1 MPLAYYSTW
10 NNPFRSSSYR
20 KRLLDKPMP
29 HSPTLTPL
37 AVAALALLAEGPTH
51 PYEMYQ
57 TLVLRSEDRLVKVR
71 PGSLYHTV
79 DRLARQGLVRATG
92 TEREGNRPERT
103 TYEITE
109 EGTQA
114 LGERVADIIATP
126 VNEFPEF
133 PLGLGE
139 AHNLPLETVI
149 DLLRNRVGLMRA
161 DIALLDDG
169 IHRVRAKG
177 LPEKYWLDV
186 RYLRT
191 TAEAEAAA
199 LEALI
204 DDLASGVISWDEEKT
219 H

>member
-1 MPLAYYSTW
+1 
-10 NNPFRSSSYR
+10 
-20 KRLLDKPMP
+20 MP

>member
-1 MPLAYYSTW
+1 
-10 NNPFRSSSYR
+10 
-20 KRLLDKPMP
+20 MP
-29 HSPTLTPL
+29 HTPSLTPL

-57 TLVLRSEDRLVKVR
+57 TLVMRSEDRLVKVR

-109 EGTQA
+109 EGTLA

-149 DLLRNRVGLMRA
+149 DLLRKRVGLLRA

-169 IHRVRAKG
+169 IRRVTAKE
-177 LPEKYWLDV
+177 LPAKYWLDV

-191 TAEAEAAA
+191 MAEADASA

-204 DDLASGVISWDEEKT
+204 DDLDSGSISWDEEKK

>member
-1 MPLAYYSTW
+1 
-10 NNPFRSSSYR
+10 
-20 KRLLDKPMP
+20 MP
-29 HSPTLTPL
+29 HTPSLTPL

-57 TLVLRSEDRLVKVR
+57 TLVMRSEDRLVKVR

-109 EGTQA
+109 DGTLA

-139 AHNLPLETVI
+139 AHNLPLETVV
-149 DLLRNRVGLMRA
+149 DLLRKRVGLLRA
-161 DIALLDDG
+161 DITLLDDG
-169 IHRVRAKG
+169 IRRVEAKK
-177 LPEKYWLDV
+177 LPAKYWLDV

-191 TAEAEAAA
+191 MAEADVTA

-204 DDLASGVISWDEEKT
+204 DDLVSGAISWDEEKK

>member
-1 MPLAYYSTW
+1 MPRTPA
-10 NNPFRSSSYR
+10 
-20 KRLLDKPMP
+20 
-29 HSPTLTPL
+29 LTSL

-57 TLVLRSEDRLVKVR
+57 TLMQRSENRLVKVR

-79 DRLARQGLVRATG
+79 DRLAWQALVRATG

-109 EGTQA
+109 KGTLA
-114 LGERVADIIATP
+114 LAERVAEILGTP

-149 DLLRNRVGLMRA
+149 ALLRKRVGLLRA
-161 DIALLDDG
+161 DIAVLDNAIDT
-169 IHRVRAKG
+169 VRAKG
-177 LPEKYWLDV
+177 LPVKYWMDV

-191 TAEAEAAA
+191 MAEADVAA
-199 LEALI
+199 LDALI
-204 DDLASGVISWDEEKT
+204 DDLVSGELSWDEEK
-219 H
+219 HHP

>member
-1 MPLAYYSTW
+1 MPRTPS
-10 NNPFRSSSYR
+10 
-20 KRLLDKPMP
+20 
-29 HSPTLTPL
+29 LTPL
-37 AVAALALLAEGPTH
+37 AVAALALLAEGRTH

-92 TEREGNRPERT
+92 TGREGNRPERT

-109 EGTQA
+109 EGALA

-126 VNEFPEF
+126 VNQFPEF

-149 DLLRNRVGLMRA
+149 DLLRKRVGLVRA
-161 DIALLDDG
+161 DITVLDEAVRA
-169 IHRVRAKG
+169 IRAKG
-177 LPEKYWLDV
+177 LPAKYWLDV

-191 TAEAEAAA
+191 MAEADVAT

-204 DDLASGVISWDEEKT
+204 DDLASGVIPWDEEKK

>member
-1 MPLAYYSTW
+1 
-10 NNPFRSSSYR
+10 
-20 KRLLDKPMP
+20 MP
-29 HSPTLTPL
+29 HAPSLTPL

-109 EGTQA
+109 DGTLA

-139 AHNLPLETVI
+139 AHNLPIETVI
-149 DLLRNRVGLMRA
+149 ELLRKRVGLIRA
-161 DIALLDDG
+161 DIAVLDDA
-169 IHRVRAKG
+169 IHRVSAKE
-177 LPEKYWLDV
+177 LPAKYWLDV

-191 TAEAEAAA
+191 MAEAETAT

-204 DDLASGVISWDEEKT
+204 DDLVSGAISWDEEKK

>member
-1 MPLAYYSTW
+1 
-10 NNPFRSSSYR
+10 
-20 KRLLDKPMP
+20 MP
-29 HSPTLTPL
+29 HTPSLTPL

-109 EGTQA
+109 EGTLA

-139 AHNLPLETVI
+139 AHNLPLGTVI
-149 DLLRNRVGLMRA
+149 ELLRKRVGLMRA
-161 DIALLDDG
+161 DITLLDDG
-169 IHRVRAKG
+169 IDRVQAKG

-204 DDLASGVISWDEEKT
+204 DDLASGAISWDEEKK

>member
-1 MPLAYYSTW
+1 
-10 NNPFRSSSYR
+10 
-20 KRLLDKPMP
+20 MP

-204 DDLASGVISWDEEKT
+204 DDLASGAISWDEEKK

>member
-1 MPLAYYSTW
+1 MART
-10 NNPFRSSSYR
+10 
-20 KRLLDKPMP
+20 
-29 HSPTLTPL
+29 PTLTPL

-57 TLVLRSEDRLVKVR
+57 TLVQRSEDRLVKVR

-79 DRLARQGLVRATG
+79 DRLAREGLVRATG

-109 EGTQA
+109 GGTLA
-114 LGERVADIIATP
+114 LSERVAEIIGTP

-139 AHNLPLETVI
+139 SHNLPVDTVI
-149 DLLRNRVGLMRA
+149 DLLRKRVGLLRT
-161 DIALLDDG
+161 DIAVLDDA
-169 IHRVRAKG
+169 IRAIRAKA
-177 LPEKYWLDV
+177 LPAKYWVDV
-186 RYLRT
+186 RYLRAM
-191 TAEAEAAA
+191 AEADVAT

-204 DDLASGVISWDEEKT
+204 DDLVSGAISWDEEK

>member
-1 MPLAYYSTW
+1 
-10 NNPFRSSSYR
+10 
-20 KRLLDKPMP
+20 MP
-29 HSPTLTPL
+29 HAPSLTPL

-109 EGTQA
+109 EGTLA

-149 DLLRNRVGLMRA
+149 ELLRKRVGLMRA
-161 DIALLDDG
+161 DITLLDDG

-191 TAEAEAAA
+191 TAEAEATA

-204 DDLASGVISWDEEKT
+204 DDLASGAISWDEEKQ

>member
-1 MPLAYYSTW
+1 MPQTPS
-10 NNPFRSSSYR
+10 
-20 KRLLDKPMP
+20 
-29 HSPTLTPL
+29 LTPL

-57 TLVLRSEDRLVKVR
+57 TLVMRSEDRLVKVR

-109 EGTQA
+109 DGTLA
-114 LGERVADIIATP
+114 LAERVADIIATP

-139 AHNLPLETVI
+139 AHNLPVGTVI
-149 DLLRNRVGLMRA
+149 DLLRKRIGLLRA
-161 DIALLDDG
+161 DIAVLDDAVV
-169 IHRVRAKG
+169 RVRAKA
-177 LPEKYWLDV
+177 LPAKYWLDV

-191 TAEAEAAA
+191 MAEADVAA

-204 DDLASGVISWDEEKT
+204 DDLASGAIPWDEEKK

>member
-1 MPLAYYSTW
+1 
-10 NNPFRSSSYR
+10 
-20 KRLLDKPMP
+20 MP

-204 DDLASGVISWDEEKT
+204 DDLASGVISWDEEKQ